1 MDPQCPQAALVRD
14 RSASSSRRSAR
25 LAAGCILLAL
35 AGGVSAQP
43 ALGSD
48 LEVQLEGILRGA
60 GPGVVKI
67 DVRRPWG
74 MDDPAPADRARN
86 RHMPVRRIQGNGV
99 VWDEIGHIVTVAD
112 LAQPGDT
119 IRVFSPDG
127 SMATGEFVGQDPDL
141 GISVIH
147 VHGMPS
153 LRPLPRG
160 AVLPKSPSWIF
171 TISYPGVAHPQRTTP
186 GLSVARTEKELS
198 YAGRARGKLEG
209 NGDPALAGGGVLDGD
224 GKFVGLLLGEGSE
237 SLLLLDPRRMGPPV
251 EYAIRSPGPSEA
263 GWIVPV
269 EQMEPAMGPLL
280 NSHQRGTQGFL
291 GVRVDVPSGSD
302 RARSGPGVLIANVLP
317 GSPAALAGLL
327 PGDRLVGFD
336 GAPVLSWDE
345 LTQRVAAIPPGQSVR
360 VDLIRAGS
368 GLALKIRIEDRAH
381 SIWRQKQRQMTN
393 GREKMLRHQMEGLRQ
408 QLELLRHQ
416 ALSAH

>member
-1 MDPQCPQAALVRD
+1 MRD

-25 LAAGCILLAL
+25 FAAGCVLLTL
-35 AGGVSAQP
+35 AGGVPAQP
-43 ALGSD
+43 AHGGD
-48 LEVQLEGILRGA
+48 LEVQLEGILRSA
-60 GPGVVKI
+60 GPGIVKI

-74 MDDPAPADRARN
+74 MDDPAPADRARD
-86 RHMPVRRIQGNGV
+86 RGMPVRRIQGNGV
-99 VWDEIGHIVTVAD
+99 VWDEIGHVVTVAD

-153 LRPLPRG
+153 LHPLPRG
-160 AVLPKSPSWIF
+160 PVLPRSPSWIL

-186 GLSVARTEKELS
+186 HLSVARTEKELS
-198 YAGRARGKLEG
+198 YAGRMRGKLEG

-224 GKFVGLLLGEGSE
+224 GRLVGLMLGEGGE
-237 SLLLLDPRRMGPPV
+237 SLLLLDPRKMGSPV

-269 EQMEPAMGPLL
+269 EQLEPAIGPLL
-280 NSHQRGTQGFL
+280 TVGRAARGFL
-291 GVRVDVPSGSD
+291 GVRVDVPSGGGLP
-302 RARSGPGVLIANVLP
+302 RSGPGVLIARVLP

-345 LTQRVAAIPPGQSVR
+345 LTQRVAAIPPGQVVR
-360 VDLIRAGS
+360 VDLMRSGR

-416 ALSAH
+416 LLSAY